1 MKNMDKR
8 AFKLSEVIV
17 IIVVVALLSAVVTGF
32 VTFHSISRVEG
43 TNYVDLTNDS
53 DLKEFLEV
61 YADLI
66 TDYYEEVDRK
76 ELIDSA
82 INGMMSSL
90 GESYT
95 THLSGS
101 DSTDLLNTLSGE
113 YEGIGVQINP
123 DKTIHSVFKDSPAE
137 KAGLLSNDLII
148 KINNESVESNTASD
162 IATLIKTSKE
172 DTVTV
177 TVMRGE
183 EELNFEVKRSKLEMP
198 SVASEIIEKTKIGYM
213 SISTFSNTTAHQFS
227 TQLNDLEEKKINSLI
242 IDLRGNSGGYLLS
255 AKQIAS
261 FFIAPGKVIYSLED
275 KEGKV
280 DYKDESAEEKKIK
293 VIVLIDSA
301 SASASEILAAALKES
316 YGATLVGKTTYGK
329 GKVQQTKELSDG
341 SLVKYTSA
349 KWLTPNG
356 TCVDKVGIKPDYE
369 VELTIKN
376 DVLVDTQL
384 NKAIELLK

>member
-1 MKNMDKR
+1 MDKR

>member
-1 MKNMDKR
+1 MDKR

-177 TVMRGE
+177 TVKRGE